1 MPKITALGIVFD
13 GFSTDPAAAVAVS
26 SPAKPHTRSK
36 VAPLNIVG
44 VPRFATSGATEKLFI
59 LKKKSLTLK
68 KHTMGSQHLTQ
79 QEKAKLYD
87 DMLLRYQRLQ
97 EQVRLLK
104 AKSFE
109 VSDEDQRQIN
119 IIEASMKRLYNDTQK
134 LF

>member
-1 MPKITALGIVFD
+1 M
-13 GFSTDPAAAVAVS
+13 
-26 SPAKPHTRSK
+26 
-36 VAPLNIVG
+36 
-44 VPRFATSGATEKLFI
+44 GA
-59 LKKKSLTLK
+59 
-68 KHTMGSQHLTQ
+68 QHLTQ

-97 EQVRLLK
+97 EEVRLIK

-119 IIEASMKRLYNDTQK
+119 IIEATMKRLYNDTQK